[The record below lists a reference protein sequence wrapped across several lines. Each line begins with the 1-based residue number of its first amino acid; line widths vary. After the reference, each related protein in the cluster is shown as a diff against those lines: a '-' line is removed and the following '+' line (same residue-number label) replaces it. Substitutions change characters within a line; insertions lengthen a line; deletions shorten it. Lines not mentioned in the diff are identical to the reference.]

1 MWFERSLDA
10 TGAAV
15 RAAFRQY
22 LPGTDAAPKN
32 SFVTVIGKVV
42 ALIANELEL
51 RIAAILPQLFLSTA
65 TGTWLERHC
74 AEIGIARRPAAS
86 AAGNLTATGTAS
98 ATYSSGIRF
107 SLGTVIYESTASATA
122 DGSGNLTIPV
132 KATTKG
138 TVTNRDAGAV
148 LALLDPLS
156 WPGLSATATVAAAGL
171 GGGADIEADTSLRA
185 RGLQRKAN
193 PPQGGALSD
202 YERIVLAVPGV
213 LKAWA
218 WRVPASPG
226 TVLVHFLFEGRTD
239 YIPEAGDVTAVQAA
253 IDASRLI
260 RVDDSVAAAP
270 VAQEI
275 DVTLSGLSLD
285 NSTVRASIEASIR
298 AMFLA
303 RCRPGI
309 TGDTFTVSRS
319 WISEAISTAAGE
331 DRHVLTLPAAD
342 ITLTGGAFPVL
353 GTVTYA

>member
-1 MWFERSLDA
+1 MWINRSLDA

-51 RIAAILPQLFLSTA
+51 RIATILPQLFLSTA
-65 TGTWLERHC
+65 TGIWLERHC
-74 AEIGIARRPAAS
+74 AEIGITRRPAAS
-86 AAGNLTATGTAS
+86 ASGTIETTGTPS
-98 ATYSSGIRF
+98 ATYASGIRF
-107 SLGTVIYESTASATA
+107 SIGNVVYESTAPATA
-122 DGSGNLTIPV
+122 DGSGNLSIPV
-132 KATTKG
+132 KATSRG
-138 TVTNRDAGAV
+138 ASTNRDAAAG
-148 LALLDPLS
+148 LSLLDPLS
-156 WPGLSATATVAAAGL
+156 WPGLSSTATVANGGL
-171 GGGADIEADTSLRA
+171 GGGADAEGDASLRA

-239 YIPEAGDVTAVQAA
+239 YIPEAGDIVAVQAA
-253 IDASRLI
+253 IDAARLI

-270 VAQEI
+270 VAQAV
-275 DVTLSGLSLD
+275 DVTITGLSTD
-285 NSTVRASIEASIR
+285 NSAVRAAIEASIR

-309 TGDTFTVSRS
+309 AGDTFTVSLS
-319 WISEAISTAAGE
+319 WIAEAISTATGE
-331 DRHVLTLPAAD
+331 ERHVLTEPSAD

-353 GTVTYA
+353 GTMTYA

>member
-42 ALIANELEL
+42 ALVANELEL

-65 TGTWLERHC
+65 TGVWLERHC
-74 AEIGIARRPAAS
+74 AEIGITRRSAAS
-86 AAGNLTATGTAS
+86 ASGTLTATGTAS
-98 ATYSSGIRF
+98 ATYAAGVRF
-107 SLGTVIYESTASATA
+107 SIGTVIYESTAPATA
-122 DGSGNLTIPV
+122 DGSGNLSIPV
-132 KATTKG
+132 TATTKG
-138 TVTNRDAGAV
+138 VDTNRDAGAT
-148 LALLDPLS
+148 LSLLDPLS
-156 WPGLSATATVAAAGL
+156 WPGLSATAAVASGGL
-171 GGGADIEADTSLRA
+171 GGGANTEGDTSLRA

-193 PPQGGALSD
+193 PPQGGALPD
-202 YERIVLAVPGV
+202 YERIALAVPGV

-226 TVLVHFLFEGRTD
+226 SVLVHFLFEGRTN

-253 IDASRLI
+253 IDAARLI

-270 VAQEI
+270 VAQDV
-275 DVTLSGLSLD
+275 DVTITGLSTD
-285 NSTVRASIEASIR
+285 NSVVRAAIEASIR

-309 TGDTFTVSRS
+309 TGDNFTVSRS
-319 WISEAISTAAGE
+319 WISEAISIASGE
-331 DRHVLTLPAAD
+331 ERHVLTLPAAD